1 LFTAF
6 LPGLRFVFFQ
16 GLIMTIQTNERAH
29 LLGLLRIKLALLKK
43 EKLSTN
49 EIYRSLEDWIDNREQ
64 AAEIKEHK
72 NG

>member
-1 LFTAF
+1 
-6 LPGLRFVFFQ
+6 
-16 GLIMTIQTNERAH
+16 MTIQKNERAH
-29 LLGLLRIKLALLKK
+29 LLGLLRIKLTLLKK

-49 EIYRSLEDWIDNREQ
+49 EIYRSLENWIDNREQ